1 MAEQFY
7 GISLGYMVHVIG
19 WPQSVKMGGSWHSG
33 NIFLTSRKKIAVI
46 QTVLSKFELLLI
58 WLVAMFH
65 ITDCNMACTE
75 NVYIFNIVIL
85 HDWYSVSKPK
95 RGEKN
100 GVSTFFRHIFYQ
112 DCFACWDIFIFSF
125 CWFQRSSI
133 THSRYDRSITCRD
146 VKLLDNIL
154 KLVYMNNLNLT

>member
-19 WPQSVKMGGSWHSG
+19 WPQSVKVGGSWHSG

-46 QTVLSKFELLLI
+46 PDCLI
-58 WLVAMFH
+58 EVWASFNLVGSYVPYYRLQYGVHWKCLYIQHCDFAWL
-65 ITDCNMACTE
+65 
-75 NVYIFNIVIL
+75 IFSI
-85 HDWYSVSKPK
+85 KAK
-95 RGEKN
+95 KGGKN

-125 CWFQRSSI
+125 CWFQRSLYN
-133 THSRYDRSITCRD
+133 TQQVWQEYNVQRRK
-146 VKLLDNIL
+146 VAW
-154 KLVYMNNLNLT
+154 